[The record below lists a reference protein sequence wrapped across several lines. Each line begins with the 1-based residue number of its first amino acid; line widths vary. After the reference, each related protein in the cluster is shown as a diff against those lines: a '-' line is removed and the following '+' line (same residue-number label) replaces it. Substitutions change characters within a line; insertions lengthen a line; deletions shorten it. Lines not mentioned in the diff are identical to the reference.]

1 MPSEPM
7 NIQEQG
13 FRSSLFGFDKND
25 VLAYMNAL
33 ANEAQQHEL
42 EYNRQL
48 QQLQSKLD
56 ELRSERGTA
65 DSRMEAL
72 KAELAAATQR
82 ADTAEAKRREADEQL
97 ETIKKKTASFQST
110 QRESQKNAN
119 IWQLKCHDLQQ
130 QVDELQKQL
139 AAESCVLGPLPER
152 LRKATIIPVDVD
164 ELDITDREAT
174 INYIRRHQP
183 ETVINCAAFTN
194 VDGCEI
200 SRDAAYKVNALGPRN
215 LALACEKVNA
225 RLIHVSTD
233 YVFPGVAN
241 GGIALDECAV
251 PAPIS
256 AYGQTKLLGE
266 QYVERFCRRHFIVR
280 TAWLYSYYGKNFVKT
295 MVRLGKTHDEIT
307 VVNDQLGNPTNAVDL
322 AYHILKLAVSHDY
335 GIYHCTGNGICSWYD
350 FACAIMQG
358 AGLSCKV
365 EPVTSA
371 EYAAANPASASR
383 PAWSALENRMLR
395 CTVGDEMRDWQD
407 ALKDFFANWNG
418 EL

>member
-1 MPSEPM
+1 MK
-7 NIQEQG
+7 ILITGCRGQLG
-13 FRSSLFGFDKND
+13 T
-25 VLAYMNAL
+25 
-33 ANEAQQHEL
+33 EL
-42 EYNRQL
+42 QRQL
-48 QQLQSKLD
+48 
-56 ELRSERGTA
+56 
-65 DSRMEAL
+65 
-72 KAELAAATQR
+72 AE
-82 ADTAEAKRREADEQL
+82 EGC
-97 ETIKKKTASFQST
+97 TI
-110 QRESQKNAN
+110 
-119 IWQLKCHDLQQ
+119 
-130 QVDELQKQL
+130 
-139 AAESCVLGPLPER
+139 GPLPER
-152 LRKATIIPVDVD
+152 LRKATVIPVDVD

-183 ETVINCAAFTN
+183 DTVINCAAFTN
-194 VDGCEI
+194 VDGCETA
-200 SRDAAYKVNALGPRN
+200 RDAAFRVNALGPRN
-215 LALACEKVNA
+215 LALACEKIGA

-233 YVFPGVAN
+233 YVFPGTAN
-241 GGIALDECAV
+241 GGVALDECA
-251 PAPIS
+251 
-256 AYGQTKLLGE
+256 
-266 QYVERFCRRHFIVR
+266 
-280 TAWLYSYYGKNFVKT
+280 AWLYSAYGKNFVKT
-295 MVRLGKTHDEIT
+295 MVRLGQTHDKIT

-371 EYAAANPASASR
+371 EFAAANPASANR